1 MNDISFKDCEYRRV
15 TEEGKLYCKNKEA
28 PENNCDNCKSNIH
41 LNCTN
46 YNPKRDMCL
55 KWFEEG
61 VSRLKECK
69 EKTTFN
75 DNDLQKK
82 WSN

>member
-1 MNDISFKDCEYRRV
+1 MSNVVFNDCEYRLI
-15 TEEGKLYCKNKEA
+15 ENDGGLYCKNKE
-28 PENNCDNCKSNIH
+28 EKNNTCDNCKGNIH

-46 YNPKRDMCL
+46 YNPQKDLCL

-61 VSRLKECK
+61 VSRLKECQ
-69 EKTTFN
+69 EKTVFN